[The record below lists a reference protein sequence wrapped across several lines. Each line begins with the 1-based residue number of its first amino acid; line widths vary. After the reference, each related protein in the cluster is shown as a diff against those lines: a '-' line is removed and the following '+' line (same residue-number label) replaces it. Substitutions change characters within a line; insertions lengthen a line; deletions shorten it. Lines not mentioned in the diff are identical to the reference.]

1 MRYLGS
7 KLKALEFIKDTVSR
21 TYGDISNS
29 TVADLFSGTVVVAE
43 MFKSLGAKLITNDYM
58 SFSYALQIAKIKLNK
73 EPSCLI
79 NYYDAI
85 DELNNLQGEEGFIYY
100 EYCLEGTKEK
110 QFKRNY
116 FSTENA
122 LKIDAMRKCIRR
134 WEKEGKINSDMF
146 YLLCADLVNAV
157 TRVSNI
163 SGTYGAFLKIDDQRK
178 YKPIKI
184 IPSSFID
191 NGMNNECFNK
201 DIFEIIDDVS
211 GDILY
216 LDPPYNSRQYPPYYH
231 ILETVTDYD
240 NPAIYGLTGRRP
252 YQDKLSPFCMKDKA
266 LPALLNIVE
275 RARFK
280 NIYISY
286 NTDGVIN
293 YQELGDQLKKIAD
306 VNYHFM
312 PFRRYKSNSNGND
325 KGELKEIIIY
335 AKKRD

>member
-7 KLKALEFIKDTVSR
+7 KLKALEFIKDTVSK

-73 EPSCLI
+73 EPHCLI
-79 NYYDAI
+79 NYYNAVN
-85 DELNNLQGEEGFIYY
+85 ELNNLKGEAGFIYH

-110 QFKRNY
+110 KFQRNY
-116 FSTENA
+116 FSPENA
-122 LKIDAMRKCIRR
+122 MKIDAIRKCIGR
-134 WEKEGKINSDMF
+134 WQKEGKINSDMF

-157 TRVSNI
+157 TRVSNT

-178 YKPIKI
+178 HKPIEL
-184 IPSSFID
+184 IPTTFID
-191 NGMNNECFNK
+191 NGQDNECFNK
-201 DIFEIIDDVS
+201 DIFEIIDEVS
-211 GDILY
+211 GNILY

-252 YQDKLSPFCMKDKA
+252 YRDKLSPFCMKDKA

-286 NTDGVIN
+286 NTDGIIN
-293 YQELGDQLKKIAD
+293 YKELGEQLEKIAD
-306 VNYHFM
+306 VNYYFM
-312 PFRRYKSNSNGND
+312 PFRRYKSNSNGNE
-325 KGELKEIIIY
+325 KGKLKEIIIY
-335 AKKRD
+335 VKKRD

>member
-1 MRYLGS
+1 
-7 KLKALEFIKDTVSR
+7 TVSK
-21 TYGDISNS
+21 TYGNISDS

-58 SFSYALQIAKIKLNK
+58 SFSYALQLARIKLNK
-73 EPSCLI
+73 EPCCFI
-79 NYYDAI
+79 NYYEAI

-110 QFKRNY
+110 KFQRNY
-116 FSTENA
+116 FSPENA
-122 LKIDAMRKCIRR
+122 LKIDAIRR
-134 WEKEGKINSDMF
+134 CIERWKKEGKINSDMF

-178 YKPIKI
+178 YKPIKL
-184 IPSSFID
+184 IPSSFIN

-201 DIFEIIDDVS
+201 DIFEIINDVS

-231 ILETVTDYD
+231 ILETVTEYD
-240 NPAIYGLTGRRP
+240 SPAIYGLTGRRP

-286 NTDGVIN
+286 NTDGIIN

-306 VNYHFM
+306 VNYFFM

-325 KGELKEIIIY
+325 KGKLKEIIIY